1 MRHPVSIAS
10 ALVLALL
17 LATAVAA
24 QTTVWVASQG
34 ATLKAEKKAL
44 SGTVA
49 ALTAGTALTVLE
61 TDAKWYRVNTPEGKQ
76 GWIYRGKVSD
86 TPPAQEQS
94 GSGGLFGAVTGSSI
108 EAGAADTS
116 RSIRGLSPETEQYA
130 NNAGSPQQNRDALDR
145 LMALNVT
152 APELE
157 RFLQDGRIGE
167 YAE

>member
-1 MRHPVSIAS
+1 MTRLERTLA
-10 ALVLALL
+10 ALSLALL
-17 LATAVAA
+17 LAAAAAA
-24 QTTVWVASQG
+24 QTTLWVASRG
-34 ATLKAEKKAL
+34 AKLKEERKAL

-49 ALTAGTALTVLE
+49 KLAAGTELTVLE
-61 TDAKWYRVNTPEGKQ
+61 TVAKWYRVAAPDGQQ

-94 GSGGLFGAVTGSSI
+94 GGGLFGAVTSSSI

-130 NNAGSPQQNRDALDR
+130 DSAGSPQQSRDALDR
-145 LMALNVT
+145 VMAFHVT
-152 APELE
+152 DAELE
-157 RFLQDGRIGE
+157 RFLQDGKIGE